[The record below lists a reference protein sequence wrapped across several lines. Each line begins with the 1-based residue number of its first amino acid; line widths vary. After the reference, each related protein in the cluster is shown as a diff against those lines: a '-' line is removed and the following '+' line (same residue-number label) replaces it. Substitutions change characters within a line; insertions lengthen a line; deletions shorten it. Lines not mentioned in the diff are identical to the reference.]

1 MLEGTGTPDL
11 AGTRTGAGSSVV
23 LEVACMIASP
33 ASVTLTI
40 AVLMAVTMMIVTR
53 VIVIGIAVR
62 VAAVVVQAE
71 PGEQQP
77 AVLTEGLK
85 FDTGK
90 RDLLALGQDDFE
102 DSVSLGEQAQV
113 VQPAEDGTAKD
124 VTAKISASIGIDE
137 AGTLDAAIAQKA
149 ERQFGMTGGAEDKY
163 AARREG

>member
-1 MLEGTGTPDL
+1 
-11 AGTRTGAGSSVV
+11 
-23 LEVACMIASP
+23 MIASP

-40 AVLMAVTMMIVTR
+40 AILMAVTMMIVILR
-53 VIVIGIAVR
+53 MVG
-62 VAAVVVQAE
+62 VAAVVVKAE

-85 FDTGK
+85 FDAGK

-102 DSVSLGEQAQV
+102 DSVSLGEQVQV

-124 VTAKISASIGIDE
+124 VTAKISASIGVDE

-163 AARREG
+163 APRRGG